1 MIPDYEYER
10 RIEGRLTGLRRVRL
24 QDGDVEALVA
34 RVQPY
39 DGRTMNVVIGSLE
52 DLRQQGQ
59 SLRPGDRIRVDG
71 YKREVDGQSTFVV
84 QNVNFLGQQDTQQT
98 QRQQRQRQDQRRAQQ
113 EQARRSRIEI

>member
-10 RIEGRLTGLRRVRL
+10 RIEGRLIGLRRVRL